1 MGIFHAWNVDADFLI
16 RFDDTPGGTPMISV
30 AKHRHSATGGYTRGE
45 ETRARIIAAAM
56 RLFGKKGYEGASTRD
71 IAAAAGVNAPALQY
85 YFDNKEGVL
94 RACIEFIAERA
105 WDSLSEAVIEAERLI
120 AEGGDDEALI
130 EAYCD
135 IQTRAA
141 EFKFKAADQ
150 DDWRLFMARQ
160 QAGLDPDIGFEAV
173 FRRISVRTFAVAAA
187 IISRLT
193 GRPADDEEVRIR
205 AVALSGQ
212 FQVFHLCRRMALRLL
227 DWDEI
232 DAPRQA
238 RIKEVVRDHTRELL
252 RAFAAKRLQPPRAVV
267 QSKRARPRRDINR

>member
-1 MGIFHAWNVDADFLI
+1 M
-16 RFDDTPGGTPMISV
+16 TTV
-30 AKHRHSATGGYTRGE
+30 AKHRHSVTGGYTRGE

-56 RLFGKKGYEGASTRD
+56 RLFGEKGYEGASTRD

-85 YFDNKEGVL
+85 YFDNKEGVF
-94 RACIEFIAERA
+94 RACIEYIAERA
-105 WDSLSEAVIEAERLI
+105 WDNLSETVVEAERLI
-120 AEGGDDEALI
+120 KEGAEDEMLI

-173 FRRISVRTFAVAAA
+173 FRRISVRIFSVAAA
-187 IISRLT
+187 IIGRLT
-193 GRPADDEEVRIR
+193 GRPAEDEEVRIR

-212 FQVFHLCRRMALRLL
+212 FQVFHVCRRMALRLL

-232 DAPRQA
+232 DAERQA
-238 RIKEVVRDHTRELL
+238 LVKKVVRDHTREVL
-252 RAFAAKRLQPPRAVV
+252 RAFAAKKRLRPPAAVR
-267 QSKRARPRRDINR
+267 QSKRPRPRSARSP

>member
-1 MGIFHAWNVDADFLI
+1 M
-16 RFDDTPGGTPMISV
+16 PMTTV
-30 AKHRHSATGGYTRGE
+30 AKHRHSVTGGYTRGE

-56 RLFGKKGYEGASTRD
+56 RLFGVKGFEGASTRD

-85 YFDNKEGVL
+85 YFDNKEGVF
-94 RACIEFIAERA
+94 RACIEYIAERA
-105 WDSLSEAVIEAERLI
+105 WDNLSQTVVDAERLI
-120 AEGGDDEALI
+120 EAEADDEMLI

-141 EFKFKAADQ
+141 EFKFKAVDQ

-173 FRRISVRTFAVAAA
+173 FRRISVRIFAVAAA
-187 IISRLT
+187 IIGRLA

-212 FQVFHLCRRMALRLL
+212 FQVFHVCRRMALRLL

-232 DAPRQA
+232 GAERQA
-238 RIKEVVRDHTRELL
+238 LVKEVVRDHTRELL
-252 RAFAAKRLQPPRAVV
+252 RALAAKKRLQPPAAVI
-267 QSKRARPRRDINR
+267 QPKRRRPRRDIDR

>member
-1 MGIFHAWNVDADFLI
+1 M
-16 RFDDTPGGTPMISV
+16 TTV
-30 AKHRHSATGGYTRGE
+30 AKHRHSVNGGYTRGE

-56 RLFGKKGYEGASTRD
+56 RLFGEKGYEGASTRD
-71 IAAAAGVNAPALQY
+71 IATAAGVNAPALQY

-94 RACIEFIAERA
+94 RACIEFIADRA
-105 WDSLSEAVIEAERLI
+105 WDSLAGEVIEAERLV
-120 AEGGDDEALI
+120 AEGADDEALI

-135 IQTRAA
+135 IQMRAA

-173 FRRISVRTFAVAAA
+173 LRRISVRTFAVAAA
-187 IISRLT
+187 IIGRLT

-212 FQVFHLCRRMALRLL
+212 FQVFHVCRRMALRLL
-227 DWDEI
+227 EWDEI
-232 DAPRQA
+232 DAKRQA
-238 RIKEVVRDHTRELL
+238 LVKKVVRDHTRELL
-252 RAFAAKRLQPPRAVV
+252 GTFAAKKPAHRRDTVM
-267 QSKRARPRRDINR
+267 QSKRPRPRKDIDR

>member
-1 MGIFHAWNVDADFLI
+1 MS
-16 RFDDTPGGTPMISV
+16 TV
-30 AKHRHSATGGYTRGE
+30 AKHRHSVTGGYTRGE

-56 RLFGKKGYEGASTRD
+56 RLFGDKGYESASTRD

-94 RACIEFIAERA
+94 RACIVFIAGRA
-105 WDSLSEAVIEAERLI
+105 WESLSESVIEAERLI
-120 AEGGDDEALI
+120 AEGADDEKLI

-135 IQTRAA
+135 IQTRGS

-173 FRRISVRTFAVAAA
+173 FQRISVRIFAVLNA
-187 IISRLT
+187 IIGRLT
-193 GRPADDEEVRIR
+193 GRPAEDQEVRVR

-212 FQVFHLCRRMALRLL
+212 FQVFHVCRRMTLRLL

-232 DAPRQA
+232 DAERQA
-238 RIKEVVRDHTRELL
+238 LVKKVVRDHTRELL
-252 RAFAAKRLQPPRAVV
+252 RAFAARKRLQPPAEVI
-267 QSKRARPRRDINR
+267 QSKRPRRRIGR

>member
-1 MGIFHAWNVDADFLI
+1 MN
-16 RFDDTPGGTPMISV
+16 TV
-30 AKHRHSATGGYTRGE
+30 AKHRHSVSGGYTRGE

-56 RLFGKKGYEGASTRD
+56 RLFGEKGYEGASTRD

-94 RACIEFIAERA
+94 RACIEYIAERA
-105 WDSLSEAVIEAERLI
+105 WESLSEVVVEAEHLL
-120 AEGGDDEALI
+120 AEGADDAALI

-150 DDWRLFMARQ
+150 DDWRRFMARQ

-173 FRRISVRTFAVAAA
+173 LRRISIRTFAAAAA
-187 IISRLT
+187 IIGRLT

-212 FQVFHLCRRMALRLL
+212 FQVFHVCRRMALRLL

-232 DAPRQA
+232 DAERQA
-238 RIKEVVRDHTRELL
+238 LVKEVVRDHTRELL
-252 RAFAAKRLQPPRAVV
+252 RAFAVKKRPRPPGAVM
-267 QSKRARPRRDINR
+267 QSKRPRPRRKITRV

>member
-1 MGIFHAWNVDADFLI
+1 MLKHPQFS
-16 RFDDTPGGTPMISV
+16 GGTPMRTV
-30 AKHRHSATGGYTRGE
+30 AKHRHSVNGGYPRGE

-56 RLFGKKGYEGASTRD
+56 RLFGEKGYEGASTRD

-85 YFDNKEGVL
+85 YFDNKAGVL
-94 RACIEFIAERA
+94 SACIEFIADRA
-105 WDSLSEAVIEAERLI
+105 WDDLAQGVVEAERLLVQG
-120 AEGGDDEALI
+120 ADDETLI
-130 EAYCD
+130 DAYCD

-173 FRRISVRTFAVAAA
+173 FRRISARTFAVAAA
-187 IISRLT
+187 IIGRLT
-193 GRPADDEEVRIR
+193 GRPADDEEVRLR

-212 FQVFHLCRRMALRLL
+212 FQVFHVCRRMALRLL

-232 DAPRQA
+232 DAQRQA
-238 RIKEVVRDHTRELL
+238 LVKKVVRDHTRELL
-252 RAFAAKRLQPPRAVV
+252 RALAARKPLHPRDTVM
-267 QSKRARPRRDINR
+267 QSKRPRPRRDIDR

>member
-1 MGIFHAWNVDADFLI
+1 MN
-16 RFDDTPGGTPMISV
+16 TV
-30 AKHRHSATGGYTRGE
+30 AKHRHSVAGGYTRGE

-56 RLFGKKGYEGASTRD
+56 RLFGEKGYEGASTRD
-71 IAAAAGVNAPALQY
+71 IAAAAAVNAPALQY

-105 WDSLSEAVIEAERLI
+105 WESLSEPVIEAEHLI
-120 AEGGDDEALI
+120 AQGADDDTLI

-135 IQTRAA
+135 IQTRGS

-173 FRRISVRTFAVAAA
+173 FQRISVRIFAVLTA
-187 IISRLT
+187 IIGRLT
-193 GRPADDEEVRIR
+193 GRPADDEEVRVR
-205 AVALSGQ
+205 VVAMSGQ
-212 FQVFHLCRRMALRLL
+212 FQVFHVCRRMALRQL

-232 DAPRQA
+232 NAERQA
-238 RIKEVVRDHTRELL
+238 LVKKVVRDHTRELL
-252 RAFAAKRLQPPRAVV
+252 SAFAAKRGLQPPAALMK
-267 QSKRARPRRDINR
+267 SKRPRPRRNIDR

>member
-1 MGIFHAWNVDADFLI
+1 M
-16 RFDDTPGGTPMISV
+16 PMTTV
-30 AKHRHSATGGYTRGE
+30 AKHRHSVTGGYTRGE

-56 RLFGKKGYEGASTRD
+56 RLFGVKGYEGASTRD

-85 YFDNKEGVL
+85 YFDNKEGVF
-94 RACIEFIAERA
+94 RACIEYIAESA
-105 WDSLSEAVIEAERLI
+105 WDNLSDIVVDAERLI
-120 AEGGDDEALI
+120 EAGAGDEMLI

-173 FRRISVRTFAVAAA
+173 FRRISVRIFAVAAA
-187 IISRLT
+187 IIGRLT
-193 GRPADDEEVRIR
+193 GRPADDEDVRIR

-212 FQVFHLCRRMALRLL
+212 FQVFHVCRRMALRLL

-232 DAPRQA
+232 DAERQA
-238 RIKEVVRDHTRELL
+238 LVKEVVRDHTRALL
-252 RAFAAKRLQPPRAVV
+252 GALAAKKRLQPPAAVMR
-267 QSKRARPRRDINR
+267 SKRRRPRRDVDR

>member
-1 MGIFHAWNVDADFLI
+1 M
-16 RFDDTPGGTPMISV
+16 RGTPTIAV
-30 AKHRHSATGGYTRGE
+30 AKHRHSVTGGYTRGE
-45 ETRARIIAAAM
+45 ETRARIIVAAM
-56 RLFGKKGYEGASTRD
+56 RLFGEKGYEGASTRD
-71 IAAAAGVNAPALQY
+71 IATAAGVNAPALQY

-94 RACIEFIAERA
+94 RACIEYIADRA
-105 WDSLSEAVIEAERLI
+105 WETLSEVVIEAERLI
-120 AEGGDDEALI
+120 AEGADDESLI

-135 IQTRAA
+135 IQLRAS

-173 FRRISVRTFAVAAA
+173 FRSISVRTFSVAAT
-187 IISRLT
+187 IVGRLI

-212 FQVFHLCRRMALRLL
+212 FQVFHVCRRMALRLL

-232 DAPRQA
+232 DAERQA
-238 RIKEVVRDHTRELL
+238 LVKKVVRDHTRELL
-252 RAFAAKRLQPPRAVV
+252 RAFAAKKRVQAPAAVMK
-267 QSKRARPRRDINR
+267 SKRRRPHRDTAR

>member
-1 MGIFHAWNVDADFLI
+1 MS
-16 RFDDTPGGTPMISV
+16 TV
-30 AKHRHSATGGYTRGE
+30 AKRRHSVNGGYPRGE

-56 RLFGKKGYEGASTRD
+56 RLFGEKGYEGSSTRD

-85 YFDNKEGVL
+85 YFDNKEGVF
-94 RACIEFIAERA
+94 RACIEFIADRDWE
-105 WDSLSEAVIEAERLI
+105 SLSEAFVEAERLI
-120 AEGGDDEALI
+120 AEGADDEMLI

-135 IQTRAA
+135 IQTRGS

-173 FRRISVRTFAVAAA
+173 LQRISVRIFAVLSA
-187 IISRLT
+187 IVGRLT
-193 GRPADDEEVRIR
+193 GQPAEGEEVRIR

-212 FQVFHLCRRMALRLL
+212 FQVFHVCRRMALRLL

-232 DAPRQA
+232 DAQRQA
-238 RIKEVVRDHTRELL
+238 LVKEVVRDHTRELL
-252 RAFAAKRLQPPRAVV
+252 RAFAAKKRLQPPA
-267 QSKRARPRRDINR
+267 AGRRDAIEAPPSTQRY